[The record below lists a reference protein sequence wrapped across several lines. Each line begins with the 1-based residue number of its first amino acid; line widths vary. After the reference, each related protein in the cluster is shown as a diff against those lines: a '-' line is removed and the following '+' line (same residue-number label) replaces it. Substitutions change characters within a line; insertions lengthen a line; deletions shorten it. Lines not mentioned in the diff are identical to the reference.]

1 MRGCVHGVVLAI
13 LTAVAVTIVPDR
25 ADAQFTDSLGGH
37 WNNPGSALLQTFDE
51 QTRKDH
57 EDPYDVGRA
66 AAYFVMTN
74 YAVVAGR
81 EPSDQQADGAQKKF
95 RASRRCSAFLRRK
108 YA

>member
-37 WNNPGSALLQTFDE
+37 WNNSGSALLQIFDE
-51 QTRKDH
+51 QTRKEH

-66 AAYFVMTN
+66 GAYFVMTN

-95 RASRRCSAFLRRK
+95 RASRRCSASLRRR